1 MPKRVRRM
9 EKSPEI
15 APAAALERIE
25 GRRHRNPL
33 FAPGSPRLRTPEPA
47 PRRAGALGGAG
58 LNSTHDDTGAETHSL
73 DTDLSKSRVGPISL
87 DVGAVLAIESLDA
100 SPQECAHARPSL
112 RYGPSHDRQ
121 PDRCVD
127 PPHRS

>member
-1 MPKRVRRM
+1 MPQRVRRM
-9 EKSPEI
+9 QQSPVI

-58 LNSTHDDTGAETHSL
+58 FHRARDDPGSETHSL
-73 DTDLSKSRVGPISL
+73 DTDLSQSRVGPISL
-87 DVGAVLAIESLDA
+87 DVGAVLVIVSLDA
-100 SPQECAHARPSL
+100 SPEECTHARPL
-112 RYGPSHDRQ
+112 F
-121 PDRCVD
+121 
-127 PPHRS
+127 

>member
-1 MPKRVRRM
+1 MPCRVRGM
-9 EKSPEI
+9 QESPVI

-58 LNSTHDDTGAETHSL
+58 LHGAHQDTGAETHSIHA
-73 DTDLSKSRVGPISL
+73 DLSQSRVGPISL
-87 DVGAVLAIESLDA
+87 DVGAVLTIESLDA
-100 SPQECAHARPSL
+100 PPQKCADARPLL
-112 RYGPSHDRQ
+112 RDRAADQ
-121 PDRCVD
+121 RESDR
-127 PPHRS
+127 

>member
-1 MPKRVRRM
+1 MPQRVGRM
-9 EKSPEI
+9 EKSPVV
-15 APAAALERIE
+15 APAATPQRIE

-58 LNSTHDDTGAETHSL
+58 FHGAHHDTGAETHSIH
-73 DTDLSKSRVGPISL
+73 TDLSQSRVGPISP

-100 SPQECAHARPSL
+100 PPQKCADARPLL
-112 RYGPSHDRQ
+112 RDRAADQ
-121 PDRCVD
+121 RESDR
-127 PPHRS
+127 